1 MIQWFPGH
9 MFKASK
15 EFKHILPRV
24 DVVIE
29 VLDARLPGSS
39 QNPMLARL
47 RKGKP
52 WVRVLNKADLADPQR
67 LQLWIDEF
75 AKDDNA
81 KTLICSPDNQRIHQL
96 PDLCNV
102 LVPTRAEKS
111 LALFAMIAG
120 IPNVGKSSLI
130 NQLAGR
136 AITKTANEAAV
147 TRLQQRIDVSPDFS
161 LIDTP
166 GMLWPNIINESSG
179 YRLAASGAIR
189 QTAYEIQDV
198 AAFVTESL
206 MTDYPQRLLER
217 YGLNQ
222 LADNE
227 VEVMEQIG
235 RARGCVISGGRTD
248 MDKVSRLLLTDLR
261 HGDLGP
267 LCLETPDVFTQEM
280 RLAVESHERKKQMKE
295 ARRQQR
301 RERRKR

>member
-9 MFKASK
+9 MYKASK
-15 EFKHILPRV
+15 EFRHILPRV

-39 QNPMLARL
+39 QNPMLAKL
-47 RKGKP
+47 RQGKP
-52 WVRVLNKADLADPQR
+52 WVRVLNKVDLADPQR

-75 AKDDNA
+75 ARDDNA
-81 KTLICSPDNQRIHQL
+81 RTLECSLDNHRIQQL
-96 PDLCNV
+96 SEQCFS
-102 LVPTRAEKS
+102 LVPGKREKS

-136 AITKTANEAAV
+136 AIAKTANEAAV
-147 TRLQQRIDVSPDFS
+147 TRMQQRIDISSNFS

-166 GMLWPNIINESSG
+166 GMLWPNIINENSG

-189 QTAYEIQDV
+189 ETAYELQDV

-206 MTDYPQRLLER
+206 MLDYPQRLQER
-217 YGLNQ
+217 YGLAQ

-227 VEVMEQIG
+227 VEIMEQIG
-235 RARGCVISGGRTD
+235 RARGCVLSGGRVD
-248 MDKVSRLLLTDLR
+248 LDKVSRLLLTDLR
-261 HGDLGP
+261 HGEFGP
-267 LCLETPDVFTQEM
+267 LCLETPEGFQQEM
-280 RLAVESHERKKQMKE
+280 QQALELHERKKQLKE
-295 ARRQQR
+295 ERRQQR
-301 RERRKR
+301 RERKKR